1 MVIGVALAL
10 LQGWLPHNKYRY
22 SAHIACAWSTIF
34 LVCALSRARSK
45 IFSLKKE
52 NRIKVVFICNSMYAI
67 GAS

>member
-10 LQGWLPHNKYRY
+10 LQGWLPPNEYRY
-22 SAHIACAWSTIF
+22 SAHIACAWLAIF

>member
-10 LQGWLPHNKYRY
+10 LQGWLPPNKYRY
-22 SAHIACAWSTIF
+22 SAHIACAWLAIF
-34 LVCALSRARSK
+34 FSMRAKPCMLK